1 MRDMTPQ
8 DPVEFIRQLADRAP
22 TDHDAGAVDLAR
34 AVEALAQESVDLDT
48 NELLDR
54 GVRLVAEHTGA
65 DGAVLYRYDHDRV
78 RVLRRLRSG
87 WSPRPEE
94 LPSNWFPWSLG
105 QVSPTRFLFVAD
117 SRNLPIGPGAS
128 PVLGDI
134 GVASCVHLPVLERQT
149 PVGAL
154 QLFWGEP
161 LAAWD
166 DQLGP
171 MLRNLGRFMVARAK
185 DPNVQFSLT

>member
-1 MRDMTPQ
+1 MDDMTPQ
-8 DPVEFIRQLADRAP
+8 DPVELIRQLADRAAADP
-22 TDHDAGAVDLAR
+22 DTRANELAR
-34 AVEALAQESVDLDT
+34 AVDALAQESVDLDT

-54 GVRLVAEHTGA
+54 GIQLVASHAQA
-65 DGAVLYRYDHDRV
+65 DGAVLYRYEHDRV
-78 RVLRRLRSG
+78 RVVRRLRSG

-94 LPSNWFPWSLG
+94 LPADWFPWSLG

-117 SRNLPIGPGAS
+117 GRNLPIGPGAS

-134 GVASCVHLPVLERQT
+134 GVASCVHLPVLERSQ

-154 QLFWGEP
+154 QLYWAEP
-161 LAAWD
+161 LTAWND
-166 DQLGP
+166 DLGP
-171 MLRNLGRFMVARAK
+171 TLRNLGRFLVARAK

>member
-1 MRDMTPQ
+1 MTPQ
-8 DPVEFIRQLADRAP
+8 DPVELIRQLADRAAVE
-22 TDHDAGAVDLAR
+22 TGTGAVDLAR
-34 AVEALAQESVDLDT
+34 AVESLAQDSVEMNT

-54 GVRLVAEHTGA
+54 GIQLIAEHTGA
-65 DGAVLYRYDHDRV
+65 DGAVVYRYDHDRV
-78 RVLRRLRSG
+78 RVVRRLRSG

-94 LPSNWFPWSLG
+94 LPPNWFPWSLG

-161 LAAWD
+161 LLAWD
-166 DQLGP
+166 DELGP
-171 MLRNLGRFMVARAK
+171 TLRNLGRFMVARAK